1 MTTLNF
7 STSSSTAQRRVIPI
21 LRYLSIEIRK
31 RKMREKK
38 DNNSA
43 LLEKPSCFCSAGDF
57 GTTNNGISKAKALAT
72 WRSQEQGNAL
82 YSLCNFF
89 YKGFWHYFF
98 FFKYVFYPGEFVFF
112 LILISK
118 KTLFIVSPF
127 KFLFLIV
134 VSLS

>member
-1 MTTLNF
+1 MALNF
-7 STSSSTAQRRVIPI
+7 SHPPQRNAEWYGFWDI
-21 LRYLSIEIRK
+21 YLYKLE
-31 RKMREKK
+31 REKWEK
-38 DNNSA
+38 TDNSA